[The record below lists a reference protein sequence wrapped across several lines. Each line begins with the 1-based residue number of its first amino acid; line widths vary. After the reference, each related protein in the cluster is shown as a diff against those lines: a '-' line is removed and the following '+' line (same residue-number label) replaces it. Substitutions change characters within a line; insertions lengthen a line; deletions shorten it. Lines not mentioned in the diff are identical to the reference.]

1 MKRVLVIGA
10 TGMLGQP
17 VAQQLQK
24 DGFQVRILSRNIQRS
39 QSIFGDNFEFV
50 EGDVE
55 RPATIAKALENCDGV
70 HINLKAGPTPESYDQ
85 VEHKGTATVA
95 RLAKELGVERLT
107 YLSGATTSKENT
119 WFYVA
124 KAKYD
129 AENAIRESGVGY
141 TIFRA
146 SWFME
151 TLNLFVRGNRALKF
165 GKQPSPVHW
174 IAAADYAEMVSKAYK
189 ITASENKTLY
199 VYGLEK
205 ISLLDALKTYCTIV
219 RPDVKVIT
227 MPIWMMKMMAVFS
240 RNAELKDV
248 TNLMAYYENI
258 TEEADP
264 SETYQILGTPT
275 TTLPEWCRT
284 QKYGADEQ

>member
-24 DGFQVRILSRNIQRS
+24 GGFQVRILSRNIQRS

-119 WFYVA
+119 
-124 KAKYD
+124 
-129 AENAIRESGVGY
+129 
-141 TIFRA
+141 
-146 SWFME
+146 
-151 TLNLFVRGNRALKF
+151 
-165 GKQPSPVHW
+165 
-174 IAAADYAEMVSKAYK
+174 
-189 ITASENKTLY
+189 
-199 VYGLEK
+199 
-205 ISLLDALKTYCTIV
+205 
-219 RPDVKVIT
+219 
-227 MPIWMMKMMAVFS
+227 
-240 RNAELKDV
+240 
-248 TNLMAYYENI
+248 
-258 TEEADP
+258 
-264 SETYQILGTPT
+264 
-275 TTLPEWCRT
+275 
-284 QKYGADEQ
+284 

>member
-55 RPATIAKALENCDGV
+55 RPATIAKV

-151 TLNLFVRGNRALKF
+151 TLNVCTR
-165 GKQPSPVHW
+165 QPG
-174 IAAADYAEMVSKAYK
+174 I
-189 ITASENKTLY
+189 
-199 VYGLEK
+199 
-205 ISLLDALKTYCTIV
+205 
-219 RPDVKVIT
+219 KV
-227 MPIWMMKMMAVFS
+227 W
-240 RNAELKDV
+240 
-248 TNLMAYYENI
+248 
-258 TEEADP
+258 
-264 SETYQILGTPT
+264 
-275 TTLPEWCRT
+275 
-284 QKYGADEQ
+284 